1 MCAMTLTMTVAEREA
16 FLAGLHVG
24 IISVDDPGRG
34 PLSVPVWYAYEPGGS
49 VNVVTGN
56 QSVKARRL
64 RAAGRFS
71 LCVQTEAS
79 PYRYVSVEGRITAV
93 DEPVTADERRA
104 LAQRY
109 LGAEGGDLYI
119 AATAEQTAGG
129 VAFRMTPEHWRTSD
143 YGKGNSLQHR

>member
-1 MCAMTLTMTVAEREA
+1 MTLTMTVAEREA

-34 PLSVPVWYAYEPGGS
+34 PLSVPVWYAYEPGGL
-49 VNVVTGN
+49 VNVVTDTR
-56 QSVKARRL
+56 SVKAERL

-71 LCVQTEAS
+71 VCVQTEAS
-79 PYRYVSVEGRITAV
+79 PYRYVSVEGPITAV
-93 DEPVTADERRA
+93 DETVTAEERRA

-109 LGAEGGDLYI
+109 LGAEAGDLYI
-119 AATAEQTAGG
+119 AATAEQTVAS

-143 YGKGNSLQHR
+143 YGKVG